1 MAVLVDDLAVCSL
14 FAAVPALMPWMLTVK
29 ERAIRS
35 SRTIAT
41 LPCVRVPREL
51 ALLAGMNWTLLRPTL
66 NQILISPGR
75 NHFLYQVACS

>member
-1 MAVLVDDLAVCSL
+1 MPVLLDDLVVYLL

-35 SRTIAT
+35 SCTIAT
-41 LPCVRVPREL
+41 LQCVRVPREL
-51 ALLAGMNWTLLRPTL
+51 ALLAGMNRTLLRPTL

-75 NHFLYQVACS
+75 NHFLYQVVCS